1 MLWCR
6 SEISTRA
13 AFPSPSLLATIAV
26 PAYQQKT
33 QAEQDN
39 KHVAQKRHCSHDSFT
54 TAGVYYEQ
62 GKLNEAIQSY
72 QEAIAREPNFP
83 EAYNNLGNALREASR
98 PDEAIACYTM
108 CIQLQFARPQNAQMA
123 RALQA
128 NPQMAA
134 MQQAQRLG
142 VAYNN
147 LGGILKMQGRAA
159 EAIACYE
166 HVALLQPDS
175 PEAHAN
181 LASAYKDAARQ
192 DTAIAS
198 YRRALQLRPD
208 FPEAFANMVHS
219 LQCICEWQDRQPLFV
234 RLEAEVRRELAADR
248 LPPVQPFHAMA
259 YPFSAELALKISAKY
274 AEYCAVAAARM
285 AVPKL
290 PHPPP
295 HRLQVGNLNSR
306 ISVWWADDL
315 SVRKC
320 GTPCYVLGPMVWL
333 CIGDTSSLPAV

>member
-1 MLWCR
+1 MKLFSNPR
-6 SEISTRA
+6 ARA
-13 AFPSPSLLATIAV
+13 AFSSTLLATNCSVSISAKDAGRTTAKNW
-26 PAYQQKT
+26 P
-33 QAEQDN
+33 
-39 KHVAQKRHCSHDSFT
+39 CSHKSFPG
-54 TAGVYYEQ
+54 AGVYYEQ

-290 PHPPP
+290 PHPPA
-295 HRLQVGNLNSR
+295 HRLQVGS
-306 ISVWWADDL
+306 DE
-315 SVRKC
+315 
-320 GTPCYVLGPMVWL
+320 
-333 CIGDTSSLPAV
+333 

>member
-1 MLWCR
+1 ML
-6 SEISTRA
+6 
-13 AFPSPSLLATIAV
+13 
-26 PAYQQKT
+26 
-33 QAEQDN
+33 
-39 KHVAQKRHCSHDSFT
+39 H
-54 TAGVYYEQ
+54 AGVYYEQ

-208 FPEAFANMVHS
+208 FPEAFANLVHS

-234 RLEAEVRRELAADR
+234 RLEGEVRRELAADR

-274 AEYCAVAAARM
+274 AEYCAITAARM
-285 AVPKL
+285 GVPKL
-290 PHPPP
+290 PHPPAQP
-295 HRLQVGNLNSR
+295 LQVSLR
-306 ISVWWADDL
+306 QA
-315 SVRKC
+315 
-320 GTPCYVLGPMVWL
+320 
-333 CIGDTSSLPAV
+333 SSASKQQNCCNAIRSS

>member
-219 LQCICEWQDRQPLFV
+219 LQCICEWQDRKPLFV

-295 HRLQVGNLNSR
+295 HRLQVGNFNSR
-306 ISVWWADDL
+306 TSVWWADDL

-333 CIGDTSSLPAV
+333 HW

>member
-1 MLWCR
+1 
-6 SEISTRA
+6 
-13 AFPSPSLLATIAV
+13 
-26 PAYQQKT
+26 
-33 QAEQDN
+33 
-39 KHVAQKRHCSHDSFT
+39 
-54 TAGVYYEQ
+54 
-62 GKLNEAIQSY
+62 
-72 QEAIAREPNFP
+72 
-83 EAYNNLGNALREASR
+83 
-98 PDEAIACYTM
+98 M

-166 HVALLQPDS
+166 HVGLLQPDS

-208 FPEAFANMVHS
+208 FPEAFANLVHS
-219 LQCICEWQDRQPLFV
+219 LQCICEWQDRQTLFS
-234 RLEAEVRRELAADR
+234 RLEGEVRRELAADR

-274 AEYCAVAAARM
+274 AEYCAVTAARM
-285 AVPKL
+285 GVPKL
-290 PHPPP
+290 PHPPAKP
-295 HRLQVGNLNSR
+295 LQVNFLHSSCHFFGHKLMCGHILLVCTYRIFTLLSLIPQPNLYGPS
-306 ISVWWADDL
+306 STPPPPAQHLQKPLVSPPHYTLPCTPPPPPPPLPPLPTFSL
-315 SVRKC
+315 S
-320 GTPCYVLGPMVWL
+320 PSP
-333 CIGDTSSLPAV
+333 SLSHTHTL

>member
-1 MLWCR
+1 M
-6 SEISTRA
+6 
-13 AFPSPSLLATIAV
+13 
-26 PAYQQKT
+26 
-33 QAEQDN
+33 
-39 KHVAQKRHCSHDSFT
+39 
-54 TAGVYYEQ
+54 YYEQ

-192 DTAIAS
+192 DTAISS

-208 FPEAFANMVHS
+208 FPEAFANLVHS
-219 LQCICEWQDRQPLFV
+219 LQCICEWQDRQTLFA
-234 RLEAEVRRELAADR
+234 RLEGEVRRELAADR

-274 AEYCAVAAARM
+274 AEYCAVTAARM
-285 AVPKL
+285 GVPKL
-290 PHPPP
+290 PHPPAKP
-295 HRLQVGNLNSR
+295 LQVSLLPFLSHFSSPGGWQSCLHAIAVR
-306 ISVWWADDL
+306 VADMYSAL
-315 SVRKC
+315 PTSLPPTTST
-320 GTPCYVLGPMVWL
+320 GTPCLTPFLHLSIFGLLLRPWPISAYF
-333 CIGDTSSLPAV
+333 LPIPSPTFLTFV

>member
-1 MLWCR
+1 MLFKPACCR
-6 SEISTRA
+6 QHKAIEHCPVNSKADAHSGPDSCELWLFKPLA
-13 AFPSPSLLATIAV
+13 AICESCRDWSIHQWLLLL
-26 PAYQQKT
+26 
-33 QAEQDN
+33 
-39 KHVAQKRHCSHDSFT
+39 HV
-54 TAGVYYEQ
+54 GVYYEQ

-208 FPEAFANMVHS
+208 FPEAFANLVHS
-219 LQCICEWQDRQPLFV
+219 LQCICEWQDRQTLFT
-234 RLEAEVRRELAADR
+234 RLEGEVRRELAADR

-274 AEYCAVAAARM
+274 AEYCAVTAARM
-285 AVPKL
+285 GVPKL
-290 PHPPP
+290 PHPPAKA
-295 HRLQVGNLNSR
+295 LQVR
-306 ISVWWADDL
+306 ILQSLLHL
-315 SVRKC
+315 SGCKSFL
-320 GTPCYVLGPMVWL
+320 GT
-333 CIGDTSSLPAV
+333 